1 MLARSASPLP
11 VELVRRP
18 PAAHRC
24 RAPTPSKTAGRSVW
38 PAPPVGP
45 AALPIVPGAAPG
57 RGVCKVLRGHDL
69 ASRGVQSGHPVAS
82 PPFDHEAFLTTD
94 EVLAYLQVNLRT
106 VYRLIDAGKLPAVRV
121 GRQWRFRRRDI
132 DAWLDQQRVSAP
144 PAGGPPA
151 APGRGPGRILVVDA
165 DAPTRDLVSTALRG
179 AGHTVDTAPD
189 GVVGATRLGAADYDL
204 VVTELRLPAL
214 DAFAMVREGRRRTP
228 GLRVMVVTG
237 HSSEAAAIEALNF
250 GVQGYLVKP
259 ARPAEVVAT
268 AARVLA

>member
-1 MLARSASPLP
+1 M
-11 VELVRRP
+11 
-18 PAAHRC
+18 
-24 RAPTPSKTAGRSVW
+24 
-38 PAPPVGP
+38 
-45 AALPIVPGAAPG
+45 
-57 RGVCKVLRGHDL
+57 
-69 ASRGVQSGHPVAS
+69 AS

-132 DAWLDQQRVSAP
+132 DAWLDQQRVAAPSAP
-144 PAGGPPA
+144 AGSEATPSPAGGPA
-151 APGRGPGRILVVDA
+151 RILVVDA
-165 DAPTRDLVSTALRG
+165 DQAARDLAAAALRG

-189 GVVGATRLGAADYDL
+189 GVVGSTRLAAATYDL

-228 GLRVMVVTG
+228 ALRVMVVTG

-250 GVQGYLVKP
+250 GVAGYLVKP
-259 ARPAEVVAT
+259 ARPGEIVA
-268 AARVLA
+268 AATRVLS